1 MPGKF
6 TLITQ
11 GLKQALADEI
21 TGYDGWNEPCEDVL
35 SQGELRLLYGIPMW
49 SGEKTI
55 YQITGEQSIAW
66 WFTRNMQN

>member
-35 SQGELRLLYGIPMW
+35 SQGKLRLLYGIPM
-49 SGEKTI
+49 
-55 YQITGEQSIAW
+55 
-66 WFTRNMQN
+66 